1 MKTTEEQRRAIFFD
15 EDAGF
20 EYEKV
25 EESAWEDGGKYSDCS
40 IVFKTPDGKHFMF
53 GVTRSGSYYSHYEF
67 EFWDEVEEV
76 EKVTRM
82 VEVTS
87 WEAVVKGDDALSQ
100 Q

>member
-1 MKTTEEQRRAIFFD
+1 MKTTEEQRRAIFFE

-25 EESAWEDGGKYSDCS
+25 EETDWEDGGKYSSCEV
-40 IVFKTPDGKHFMF
+40 VFKTPDGKFYMF
-53 GVTRSGSYYSHYEF
+53 PVTRSGSYFSHYEY

-76 EKVTRM
+76 EKVTRL

-87 WEAVVKGDDALSQ
+87 WEAVSKEDDALSQ